1 MRPIIWSRA
10 REMYSAELI
19 KEEVLEARR
28 IVKERSPRL
37 SRALEQV
44 NKHLLALK
52 RECEDFQILPDVSVL
67 ALGLMKALGRW
78 INFWTIT
85 GSSRAGRRYWTSTF
99 P

>member
-1 MRPIIWSRA
+1 
-10 REMYSAELI
+10 MYSAELI

-67 ALGLMKALGRW
+67 ALGLMKALGEMDKFLDDHRE
-78 INFWTIT
+78 FE
-85 GSSRAGRRYWTSTF
+85 GRETVLDFYF